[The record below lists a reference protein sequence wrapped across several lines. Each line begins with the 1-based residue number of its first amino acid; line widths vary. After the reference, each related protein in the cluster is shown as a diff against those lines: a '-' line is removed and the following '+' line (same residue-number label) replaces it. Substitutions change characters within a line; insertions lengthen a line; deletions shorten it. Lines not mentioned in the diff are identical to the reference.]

1 MRQAS
6 HSQNHP
12 LRIPAVGDS
21 RISRRDDTLLLDG
34 NAKRAIEIG
43 RSRLLFGAAMFM
55 LAFLVIAVRLVTVSL
70 LADGAEPRL
79 ATLTPEGAQP
89 DRGEIRDRNGM
100 VLATNLVTA
109 SLYANPSQI
118 IDVDEA
124 VAKISQVL
132 PDVDPIDLLE
142 KLTSDRSFVWIKR
155 GLTPRQHDAVNRLGL
170 PGFNFQ
176 REERRVYP
184 QGSLTAHIVGFADV
198 DNRGLSGIEQAFDET
213 LRQGGQPVT
222 LSVDLRIQN
231 ILREELSAA
240 IKDFTAI
247 GGGGVLLDIRTGEI
261 LAMASL
267 PDFDPNEAGTA
278 SEESR
283 FNRNTLG
290 VYEMGSTFKIFNT
303 AMALDAGIV
312 TLDDGF
318 DTRKPIR
325 IGGYTITDFKP
336 KNRWLSVPEIFMYSS
351 NIGSAKM
358 AEQAGTERQQL
369 FMNRLGFFK
378 PVSLE
383 LPERGQPMYPS
394 DWKPINTLTI
404 AYGHGIAVTPLH
416 LINGVAAIVN
426 GGLLRPMTLMK
437 RDSDEPAPGRRIVR
451 EETSEKMRQ
460 LLRLVVQGGTGKLA
474 DVAGYIVGGKTGTA
488 DKQKGRGY
496 SSDSR
501 VAMFVGAFPMND
513 PRYAILIIVDE
524 PKPNEHSHGYAT
536 GGWVAAPAV
545 HKIVERVAPLV
556 GLPRVLETEAAEVND
571 LFVTVSAAD

>member
-1 MRQAS
+1 MKQAT
-6 HSQNHP
+6 HSQH
-12 LRIPAVGDS
+12 LQRRATTIGDTRI
-21 RISRRDDTLLLDG
+21 IRRDDTLLLDG

-55 LAFLVIAVRLVTVSL
+55 LAFLVIAARLVTVSL

-89 DRGEIRDRNGM
+89 DRGEIRDRNGI

-109 SLYANPSQI
+109 SLYANPQQI

-124 VAKISQVL
+124 VTKISQVL
-132 PDVDPIDLLE
+132 PDVDPIDLVE
-142 KLTSDRSFVWIKR
+142 KLTSDRAFVWIKR
-155 GLTPRQHDAVNRLGL
+155 GLTPRQHDAINRLGL

-198 DNRGLSGIEQAFDET
+198 DNHGLAGIEQAFDET
-213 LRQGGQPVT
+213 LRQGGRPVT
-222 LSVDLRIQN
+222 LSIDLRIQN
-231 ILREELSAA
+231 ILREELGTA

-247 GGGGVLLDIRTGEI
+247 GGAGVLLDIRTGEI

-283 FNRNTLG
+283 FNRNALG
-290 VYEMGSTFKIFNT
+290 IYEMGSTFKIFNT
-303 AMALDAGIV
+303 AMALDGGVV
-312 TLDDGF
+312 TLNDGY

-336 KNRWLSVPEIFMYSS
+336 KNRWLTVPEIFMYSS

-416 LINGVAAIVN
+416 LVNGVAAVVN

-513 PRYAILIIVDE
+513 PRYAILIMVDE

-545 HKIVERVAPLV
+545 RNIVERVAPLV

>member
-1 MRQAS
+1 MKQAP
-6 HSQNHP
+6 HSQNP
-12 LRIPAVGDS
+12 SRRGTIGDTRI
-21 RISRRDDTLLLDG
+21 IRRDDTLLLDG

-70 LADGAEPRL
+70 LAEGAEPRL
-79 ATLTPEGAQP
+79 ATLTPDGALP
-89 DRGEIRDRNGM
+89 ERGEIRDRNGV

-109 SLYANPSQI
+109 SLYANPQQI

-124 VAKISQVL
+124 VAKISQAL
-132 PDVDPIDLLE
+132 PEVDPIDLLD
-142 KLTSDRSFVWIKR
+142 KLTSDRSFVWIER

-198 DNRGLSGIEQAFDET
+198 DNHGLAGIEQSFDET
-213 LRQGGQPVT
+213 LRQGGRAVT
-222 LSVDLRIQN
+222 LSIDLRIQN

-247 GGGGVLLDIRTGEI
+247 GGGAVLLDIRSGEI
-261 LAMASL
+261 LGMVSL

-278 SEESR
+278 IEETR
-283 FNRNTLG
+283 FNRNALG

-303 AMALDAGIV
+303 AMALDDRVV
-312 TLDDGF
+312 TLEDGF
-318 DTRKPIR
+318 DARKPIR
-325 IGGYTITDFKP
+325 IGGFTITDFKP
-336 KNRWLSVPEIFMYSS
+336 KNRWLTVPEIFMYSS

-383 LPERGQPMYPS
+383 LPERGKPIYPS
-394 DWKPINTLTI
+394 DWKPINTMTI

-416 LINGVAAIVN
+416 LVSGVAAVVN

-437 RDSDEPAPGRRIVR
+437 RDAAEPAPGRRVIR

-460 LLRLVVQGGTGKLA
+460 LLRLVVQGGTGKFA

-496 SSDSR
+496 STDSR

-513 PRYAILIIVDE
+513 PRYAILIMVDE
-524 PKPNEHSHGYAT
+524 PKPNERSHGYAT

-545 HKIVERVAPLV
+545 HNIVQRMAPLV

>member
-6 HSQNHP
+6 HSQNQP
-12 LRIPAVGDS
+12 LRLPAVGDS
-21 RISRRDDTLLLDG
+21 RINRRDDTLLLDG

-55 LAFLVIAVRLVTVSL
+55 LAFLVIAARLVTVSL

-109 SLYANPSQI
+109 SLYANPHQI

-124 VAKISQVL
+124 VTKISRVL

-142 KLTSDRSFVWIKR
+142 KLTSDRAFVWIKR

-222 LSVDLRIQN
+222 LSIDLRIQN

-247 GGGGVLLDIRTGEI
+247 GGAGVLLDIRTGEI

-267 PDFDPNEAGTA
+267 PDFNPNEAGTA

-312 TLDDGF
+312 TLNDGF
-318 DTRKPIR
+318 DARKPIR
-325 IGGYTITDFKP
+325 IGGFTITDFKP
-336 KNRWLSVPEIFMYSS
+336 KNRWLTVPEIFMYSS

-416 LINGVAAIVN
+416 LVNGVAAVVN

-451 EETSEKMRQ
+451 AETSETMRQ
-460 LLRLVVQGGTGKLA
+460 LLRLVVQGGTGRLA
-474 DVAGYIVGGKTGTA
+474 DVPGYIVGGKTGTA

-545 HKIVERVAPLV
+545 HKIVQRVAPLV

>member
-1 MRQAS
+1 MTLPE
-6 HSQNHP
+6 HSQNAP
-12 LRIPAVGDS
+12 RRIVGDS
-21 RISRRDDTLLLDG
+21 RLIRRDDTLLLDG
-34 NAKRAIEIG
+34 NAKRAIEVG
-43 RSRLLFGAAMFM
+43 RTRLLFGAAMFA
-55 LAFLVIAVRLVTVSL
+55 LAFLVIAARLLTVAL

-79 ATLTPEGAQP
+79 STLTPDGALP
-89 DRGEIRDRNGM
+89 ERGEIRDRNGM

-109 SLYANPSQI
+109 SLYARPDQI

-124 VAKISQVL
+124 VTKLSQVF
-132 PDVDPIDLLE
+132 PDIDPIDLVE
-142 KLTSDRSFVWIKR
+142 KLTSGRSFVWIKR
-155 GLTPRQHDAVNRLGL
+155 GLTPRQHEAVNRLGL
-170 PGFNFQ
+170 PGFEFQ

-184 QGSLTAHIVGFADV
+184 QGRLTSHIVGFADE
-198 DNRGLSGIEQAFDET
+198 DNHGLAGIEQSFDET
-213 LRQGGQPVT
+213 LRQGGRPVT
-222 LSVDLRIQN
+222 LSIDVRIQN
-231 ILREELSAA
+231 ILREELGAA
-240 IKDFTAI
+240 IQDFSAI
-247 GGGGVLLDIRTGEI
+247 GGAGVLLDIRTGEI
-261 LAMASL
+261 LGMVSL

-278 SEESR
+278 PEEAR
-283 FNRNTLG
+283 FNRNALG

-303 AMALDAGIV
+303 AMALDGDVV
-312 TLDDGF
+312 TLQDGF
-318 DTRKPIR
+318 DARKPIR

-336 KNRWLSVPEIFMYSS
+336 KNRWLTVPEIFMYSS

-383 LPERGQPMYPS
+383 LPERGKPIYPS
-394 DWKPINTLTI
+394 DWKPINTMTI

-416 LINGVAAIVN
+416 LVSGVAAMVD

-437 RDSDEPAPGRRIVR
+437 RDSSDPAPGRRIIR

-460 LLRLVVQGGTGKLA
+460 LLRLVVQGGTGKFA

-488 DKQKGRGY
+488 DKQKGHGY
-496 SSDSR
+496 ATDSR

-513 PRYAILIIVDE
+513 PRYAFLIMVDE
-524 PKPNEHSHGYAT
+524 PKPNERSHGYAT

-545 HKIVERVAPLV
+545 HNIVERVAPLV
-556 GLPRVLETEAAEVND
+556 GLPRVLDSAAAEVND

>member
-1 MRQAS
+1 MTGTA
-6 HSQNHP
+6 HS
-12 LRIPAVGDS
+12 PAYQFRAAAAVDS
-21 RISRRDDTLLLDG
+21 RTARRDDTLLLDG

-43 RSRLLFGAAMFM
+43 RSRLLFGAALFT
-55 LAFLVIAVRLVTVSL
+55 LAFFVIAARLVTVSL
-70 LADGAEPRL
+70 LSDGAEPRL
-79 ATLTPEGAQP
+79 SVLTPQGAQP
-89 DRGEIRDRNGM
+89 ERGEIHDRNGV

-109 SLYANPSQI
+109 SLYVNPQQV
-118 IDVDEA
+118 IDIEEA
-124 VAKISQVL
+124 ATKISQAL

-142 KLTSDRSFVWIKR
+142 KLTSDRSFVWVKR
-155 GLTPRQHDAVNRLGL
+155 GLTPRQHEAVNRLGL
-170 PGFNFQ
+170 PGFYFQ

-184 QGSLTAHIVGFADV
+184 QGSLTAHVVGFADV
-198 DNRGLSGIEQAFDET
+198 DNRGLSGIEQSFDET
-213 LRQGGQPVT
+213 LRQGGRPVT
-222 LSVDLRIQN
+222 LSIDLRIQN
-231 ILREELSAA
+231 ILREELGKAVA
-240 IKDFTAI
+240 DFTAI
-247 GGGGVLLDIRTGEI
+247 GGGAVLLDIRTGEI
-261 LAMASL
+261 LGMVSL
-267 PDFDPNEAGTA
+267 PDFDPNDAGIA

-283 FNRNTLG
+283 FNRNALG

-312 TLDDGF
+312 SLNDGF
-318 DTRKPIR
+318 DARRPIH
-325 IGGYTITDFKP
+325 IGGHTISDFKP
-336 KNRWLSVPEIFMYSS
+336 KNRWLTVPEIFMYSS

-378 PVSLE
+378 QVPLE
-383 LPERGQPMYPS
+383 LPERGKPMYPS
-394 DWKPINTLTI
+394 DWKPINTMTI
-404 AYGHGIAVTPLH
+404 AYGHGLAVTPLH
-416 LINGVAAIVN
+416 LVSGVAAVVN

-437 RDSDEPAPGRRIVR
+437 RDSDDPAPGRRIIR

-460 LLRLVVQGGTGKLA
+460 LLRLVVQGGTGKFA

-496 SSDSR
+496 SEDSR
-501 VAMFVGAFPMND
+501 VASFVGAFPMND
-513 PRYAILIIVDE
+513 PRYAFLIMVDE

-545 HKIVERVAPLV
+545 HNIVERVAPLV

>member
-1 MRQAS
+1 MTLAA
-6 HSQNHP
+6 HTPGHP
-12 LRIPAVGDS
+12 

-43 RSRLLFGAAMFM
+43 RSRLLFGAAMFA
-55 LAFLVIAVRLVTVSL
+55 LAFLVIAVRLVTVAL

-79 ATLTPEGAQP
+79 AALAPEGALP
-89 DRGEIRDRNGM
+89 ERGEIRDRNGM

-109 SLYANPSQI
+109 SLYANPARI

-124 VAKISQVL
+124 VTKLTQAL
-132 PDVDPIDLLE
+132 PDLDPIDLVE

-170 PGFNFQ
+170 PGFDFQ

-184 QGSLTAHIVGFADV
+184 QGRLTAHIVGFADV
-198 DNRGLSGIEQAFDET
+198 DNRGLSGIEQSFDEV
-213 LRQGGQPVT
+213 LRQGARPVT
-222 LSVDLRIQN
+222 LSIDLRIQN

-240 IKDFTAI
+240 MTDFSAI
-247 GGGGVLLDIRTGEI
+247 GGAAVLLDIRTGEV
-261 LAMASL
+261 LGMVSL

-278 SEESR
+278 SEETR
-283 FNRNTLG
+283 FNRNALG

-303 AMALDAGIV
+303 AMALDGGVV
-312 TLDDGF
+312 TLEDGF
-318 DTRKPIR
+318 DARKPIR

-336 KNRWLSVPEIFMYSS
+336 KNRWLTVPEIFMYSS

-358 AEQAGTERQQL
+358 AEQAGTDRQQM
-369 FMNRLGFFK
+369 FMNRLGFLK
-378 PVSLE
+378 PVPLE
-383 LPERGQPMYPS
+383 LPERGKPIYPS
-394 DWKPINTLTI
+394 DWKPINTMTI

-416 LINGVAAIVN
+416 LISGVAAMVD

-437 RDSDEPAPGRRIVR
+437 RDSDEPAPGRRVIT
-451 EETSEKMRQ
+451 EATSEKMRQ

-474 DVAGYIVGGKTGTA
+474 DVSGYIVGGKTGTA
-488 DKQKGRGY
+488 DKQKGSTY
-496 SSDSR
+496 STDSR
-501 VAMFVGAFPMND
+501 VASFVGAFPMSD
-513 PRYAILIIVDE
+513 PRYAFLVMVDE
-524 PKPNEHSHGYAT
+524 PKPNERSHGYAT

-545 HKIVERVAPLV
+545 HNIVERVAPLV
-556 GLPRVLETEAAEVND
+556 GLPRVPDTEAAEVND

>member
-1 MRQAS
+1 MTLVA
-6 HSQNHP
+6 HSQNSP
-12 LRIPAVGDS
+12 RRVIGDS
-21 RISRRDDTLLLDG
+21 RLARRDDTLLLDG

-43 RSRLLFGAAMFM
+43 RSRLLFGAAMFA
-55 LAFLVIAVRLVTVSL
+55 LAFLVIAVRLMSVAL

-79 ATLTPEGAQP
+79 STLTSNGALPE
-89 DRGEIRDRNGM
+89 RGEIRDRNGM

-109 SLYANPSQI
+109 SLYARPDQI

-124 VAKISQVL
+124 VTKLSQVF
-132 PDVDPIDLLE
+132 PDIDPIDLVE
-142 KLTSDRSFVWIKR
+142 KLTSGRSFVWIKR
-155 GLTPRQHDAVNRLGL
+155 GLTPRQHEAVNRLGL
-170 PGFNFQ
+170 PGFEFQ

-184 QGSLTAHIVGFADV
+184 QGRLTAHIVGFADV
-198 DNRGLSGIEQAFDET
+198 DNHGLAGIEQSFDET

-222 LSVDLRIQN
+222 LSIDVRIQN

-240 IKDFTAI
+240 IKDFSAI
-247 GGGGVLLDIRTGEI
+247 GGAGILLDIRTGEI
-261 LAMASL
+261 LGMVSL

-278 SEESR
+278 PEEAR
-283 FNRNTLG
+283 FNRNALG

-303 AMALDAGIV
+303 AMALDGGVV
-312 TLDDGF
+312 TLEDGF
-318 DTRKPIR
+318 DARKPIR

-336 KNRWLSVPEIFMYSS
+336 KNRWLTVPEIFMYSS

-358 AEQAGTERQQL
+358 AEEAGTERQQL

-378 PVSLE
+378 PVPLE
-383 LPERGQPMYPS
+383 LPERGKPIYPS
-394 DWKPINTLTI
+394 DWKPINTMTI

-416 LINGVAAIVN
+416 LVSGVAAMVD

-437 RDSDEPAPGRRIVR
+437 RDSSDPAPGRRVVR

-460 LLRLVVQGGTGKLA
+460 LLRLVVQGGTGKFA

-488 DKQKGRGY
+488 DKQKGSGY
-496 SSDSR
+496 NSGTR
-501 VAMFVGAFPMND
+501 VASFVGAFPMSD
-513 PRYAILIIVDE
+513 PRYAFLIMVDE
-524 PKPNEHSHGYAT
+524 PKPNERSHGYAT

-545 HKIVERVAPLV
+545 HNIIERMAPLV